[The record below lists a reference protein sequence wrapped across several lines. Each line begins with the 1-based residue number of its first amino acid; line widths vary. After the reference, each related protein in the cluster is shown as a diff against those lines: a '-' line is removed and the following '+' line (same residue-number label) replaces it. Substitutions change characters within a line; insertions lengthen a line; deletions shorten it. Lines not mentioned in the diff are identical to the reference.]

1 MYDVAQANTL
11 HCSTL
16 TNNACT
22 ARAHTLTNT
31 LIHQVLIS
39 GSGHT
44 LDAADMRVHTA
55 YGGGFIG
62 GAQDPTVKR
71 FWRVLTAMS
80 YPEKAALLR
89 FVTGCARPPPL
100 GFEALTPQFTIHK

>member
-1 MYDVAQANTL
+1 
-11 HCSTL
+11 
-16 TNNACT
+16 
-22 ARAHTLTNT
+22 
-31 LIHQVLIS
+31 VLIS

-44 LDAADMRVHTA
+44 LDAADMRAHTA

-62 GAQDPTVKR
+62 GALDPTVKR
-71 FWRVLTAMS
+71 FWRVLSAMS